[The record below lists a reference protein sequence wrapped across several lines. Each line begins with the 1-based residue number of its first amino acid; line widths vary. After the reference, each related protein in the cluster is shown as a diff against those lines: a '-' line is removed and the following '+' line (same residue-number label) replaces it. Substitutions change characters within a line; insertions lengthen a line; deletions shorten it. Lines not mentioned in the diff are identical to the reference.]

1 MSSGD
6 SSQRIDSLETLVLT
20 FSRTLYP
27 YGVNNIVIDPTNS
40 NTYSNLAYSTS
51 GTVHALT
58 YSVYHIDG
66 SLLGQFYSYSEA
78 PVSAGGIQQC
88 RRIEITA
95 SSGAYSA
102 ISSVSYEPV
111 LLDSAA
117 TPIAPVE
124 IGYTLTDVDGDSSS
138 ATLTLQTIDN
148 TIVGSD
154 SADTLTG
161 TAGNDRLVGLD
172 GNDIL
177 NGGTGND
184 ILEGGDG
191 NDTLVGGAGHD
202 HLVGGAGSDLLDGGD
217 GKRHSQWWRG

>member
-1 MSSGD
+1 M
-6 SSQRIDSLETLVLT
+6 
-20 FSRTLYP
+20 
-27 YGVNNIVIDPTNS
+27 
-40 NTYSNLAYSTS
+40 
-51 GTVHALT
+51 
-58 YSVYHIDG
+58 
-66 SLLGQFYSYSEA
+66 
-78 PVSAGGIQQC
+78 
-88 RRIEITA
+88 
-95 SSGAYSA
+95 
-102 ISSVSYEPV
+102 
-111 LLDSAA
+111 
-117 TPIAPVE
+117 E

-217 GKRHSQWWRG
+217 GNDILSGGAGADQLTGGLGSDVFKWALADRGTSGSPAMDHVTDFDVSPGGDQLDLRDLLQGEIQGTDSGNLLNYLHFESTAAGTVVHVSSNGGFNGGYTLGAKTCR